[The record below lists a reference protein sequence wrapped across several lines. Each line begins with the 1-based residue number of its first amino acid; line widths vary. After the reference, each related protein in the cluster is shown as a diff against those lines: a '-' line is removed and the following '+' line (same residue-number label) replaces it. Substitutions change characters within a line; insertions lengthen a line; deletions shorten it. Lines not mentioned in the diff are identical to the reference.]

1 MGAGFRRLVVAS
13 GLSNLADG
21 VFQIALPLVTL
32 GVTRDPAAFTT
43 VTVALKLP
51 WLLFALPA
59 GALADRLDRRR
70 TMVLVN
76 VGRGVLIGGLAAV
89 VATSGATLW
98 LLVLVALALGV
109 GETLFDTA
117 AMSIVPNLVSRGEL
131 SRANGRLFA
140 VELTMNEFV
149 GRPLGGLIVGVTAA
163 GALGS
168 TAAAYALGALTL
180 ILIAGS
186 FRPVRDGPP
195 TGLRQDIGE
204 GVRYLFG
211 HRLLRTLALLTGIQ
225 NLTLTA
231 ALAVLPLHAV
241 DPAPMGLSEAGYGVL
256 LTLLAIGA
264 VVGAPL
270 VPPLERRIGR
280 PRALLLA
287 LVVASGVWAV
297 PGLTTSVVLVGAAF
311 IPVGVLTVV
320 WNVITVSLRQS
331 ITPDHMLGRM
341 NAGYRLLAW
350 GAQPLGAALGGQL
363 GALLDVQA
371 VFLLAGAGSLSAAPL
386 LLAVVTEKA
395 ITDAEHQA
403 ELAPARASAPT
414 AT

>member
-13 GLSNLADG
+13 GFSNLADG
-21 VFQIALPLVTL
+21 VFQVALPLITL

-76 VGRGVLIGGLAAV
+76 AGRGVLIGGLAAV

-117 AMSIVPNLVSRGEL
+117 AMSIVPNLVGRDEL
-131 SRANGRLFA
+131 SQANGRLFA
-140 VELTMNEFV
+140 VELTTNQFV
-149 GRPLGGLIVGVTAA
+149 GPPLGGLIVGVTAA

-168 TAAAYALGALTL
+168 TAGAYALGALTL
-180 ILIAGS
+180 ALIAGS

-195 TGLRQDIGE
+195 TRLRQDIVE

-225 NLTLTA
+225 NLAFTA

-256 LTLLAIGA
+256 ITLLAIGA

-287 LVVASGVWAV
+287 LVGASAVWAV
-297 PGLTTSVVLVGAAF
+297 PGLTASAVVVGVAFLPVGA
-311 IPVGVLTVV
+311 LTIV

-331 ITPDHMLGRM
+331 ITPDHLLGRM

-363 GALLDVQA
+363 GGLLDVQA
-371 VFLLAGAGSLSAAPL
+371 VFLLAAAGSLSAAPL

-395 ITDAEHQA
+395 ITEAERPTEPA
-403 ELAPARASAPT
+403 APARGPT
-414 AT
+414 QA